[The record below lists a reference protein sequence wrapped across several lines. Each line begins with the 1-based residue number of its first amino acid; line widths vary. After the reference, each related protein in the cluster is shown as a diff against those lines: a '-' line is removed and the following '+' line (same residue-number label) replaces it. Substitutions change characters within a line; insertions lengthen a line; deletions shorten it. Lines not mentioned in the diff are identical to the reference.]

1 MAHEFYNGLNSRH
14 LQKANELITR
24 LDNFI
29 LDNAGKMS
37 INDLFIA
44 ECLYSCKKTM
54 DNEIYF
60 ERPYCKPWHNSK
72 CHELVIKDGV
82 MDYNDLIKE
91 AIIVFPEFS
100 EEYNSII
107 NSSKPDLSI
116 LTFYM
121 NDFQQKI
128 QEQINHNK
136 TIMPVY
142 QFYEDIVRQ
151 QFIKLIDEYYL
162 YRDDD
167 VLKKISKMT
176 DFFERLAMS
185 ENIDVQNVLVVG
197 ILEGI
202 TEDKE
207 KEKLIKSLLK
217 ERSRILCEL

>member
-1 MAHEFYNGLNSRH
+1 
-14 LQKANELITR
+14 
-24 LDNFI
+24 
-29 LDNAGKMS
+29 
-37 INDLFIA
+37 
-44 ECLYSCKKTM
+44 
-54 DNEIYF
+54 
-60 ERPYCKPWHNSK
+60 
-72 CHELVIKDGV
+72 

-91 AIIVFPEFS
+91 AISVFPEFL

-107 NSSKPDLSI
+107 NSSEPDLSI

-121 NDFQQKI
+121 NEFQQKI

-162 YRDDD
+162 DRNDD
-167 VLKKISKMT
+167 VLNKISKMT

-185 ENIDVQNVLVVG
+185 ENMDVQNVLVVG

-217 ERSRILCEL
+217 EKSRILCEL